1 MYSRSSVITRD
12 MVLRDKS
19 FSLNFMSPSDFCQKW
34 IPILYKIMPDE
45 RGYKAACIK
54 ELVSVT
60 GLTESTIKNSWG
72 ADMANYPKS
81 VENTLYW
88 ANISY
93 TVNHALGFRPNR
105 RN

>member
-1 MYSRSSVITRD
+1 MYSNVPTITRD

-19 FSLNFMSPSDFCQKW
+19 FSLNSMSPSDFCAKW
-34 IPILYKIMPDE
+34 IPILYGIMPDE

-54 ELVSVT
+54 ELTAVT

-72 ADMANYPKS
+72 ANMANYPKS

-88 ANISY
+88 ANIGY